1 MSPDGLFAFFNVAVL
16 PAWVLLAVAPGWI
29 WTRRL
34 VNAVWIPFL
43 LTAVYL
49 CALVSAGPPPEGA
62 GFSTLAGVMVL
73 FTSPM
78 AVLAGWVHYL
88 AFDLFVGSWEA
99 RDAQRHGIGRGWM
112 ILPLFST
119 LMAGPVGLSLYLA
132 IRWVKTRSVSLQEE
146 GYGRE

>member
-16 PAWVLLAVAPGWI
+16 PAWALLAVAPGWI

-49 CALVSAGPPPEGA
+49 YALVSAGPPPEGA
-62 GFSTLAGVMVL
+62 G
-73 FTSPM
+73 
-78 AVLAGWVHYL
+78 
-88 AFDLFVGSWEA
+88 
-99 RDAQRHGIGRGWM
+99 
-112 ILPLFST
+112 FST

-146 GYGRE
+146 GDGRE